1 MDTREAIRKAAA
13 SQTPA
18 PKVSAPANDAKP
30 AKAEAAPKAPKA
42 PKEPVDCNCQVPGD
56 NGCNGGKTRKQFAPG
71 HDAKLVG
78 YLTREVVA
86 GNMTEQDAKDT
97 LSARSNGSAHL
108 LSKLAVAIPR
118 EVGKVQRREASAKAR
133 EDAKAEKEAKMAEAR
148 KQAELAKAD
157 LKAKRDAE

>member
-13 SQTPA
+13 TQAPA

-30 AKAEAAPKAPKA
+30 AKETAPKAPKA
-42 PKEPVDCNCQVPGD
+42 PKEPMACRCEVPGE
-56 NGCNGGKTRKQFAPG
+56 NGCNGGQTRKLFAPG

-86 GNMTEQDAKDT
+86 GNISEQEAKDT
-97 LSARSNGSAHL
+97 LAARSNGSAHL

-118 EVGKVQRREASAKAR
+118 EVGKVQRRESAAKAKA
-133 EDAKAEKEAKMAEAR
+133 DAKAEKEAKMVEAR
-148 KQAELAKAD
+148 RQAELAKED
-157 LKAKRDAE
+157 LKAKQAG

>member
-1 MDTREAIRKAAA
+1 MDTRDAIRKAAA
-13 SQTPA
+13 SQTST
-18 PKVSAPANDAKP
+18 PKVTAPASDAKP
-30 AKAEAAPKAPKA
+30 AKEVTPKAPKA
-42 PKEPVDCNCQVPGD
+42 PKEPMACRCEVPGE
-56 NGCNGGKTRKQFAPG
+56 NGCNGGQTRKQFAPG

-86 GNMTEQDAKDT
+86 GNLTEAEAKET

-133 EDAKAEKEAKMAEAR
+133 EDAKAEKEAKMVEAR

-157 LKAKRDAE
+157 LKAKQAG